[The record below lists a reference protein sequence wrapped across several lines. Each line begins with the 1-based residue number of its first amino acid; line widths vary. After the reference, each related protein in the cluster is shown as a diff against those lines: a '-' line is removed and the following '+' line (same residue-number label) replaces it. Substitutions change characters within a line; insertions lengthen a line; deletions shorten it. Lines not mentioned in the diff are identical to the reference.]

1 MAQYDR
7 GDIMNILRDTEYHSP
22 EVSETDDE
30 NGKRKVNVY
39 DLSWRSKEVII
50 LFMQY
55 SIKFIFLILIT
66 TLYS

>member
-1 MAQYDR
+1 M
-7 GDIMNILRDTEYHSP
+7 DILQDNKYHLP
-22 EVSETDDE
+22 EMSETDDE

-55 SIKFIFLILIT
+55 SIKFIFLILT
-66 TLYS
+66 VTFFS